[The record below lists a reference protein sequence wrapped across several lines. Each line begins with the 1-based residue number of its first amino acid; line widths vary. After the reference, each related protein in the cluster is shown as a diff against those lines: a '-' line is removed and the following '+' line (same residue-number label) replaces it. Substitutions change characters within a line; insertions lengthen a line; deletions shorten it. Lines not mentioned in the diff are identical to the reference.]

1 MPGAIDKSVKESF
14 MSENSEASNVSRRH
28 FLAVAGSVAAA
39 SSFAAGND
47 GESTKAS
54 TTAAKQYVVT
64 IDVTG
69 DQISYRIPGPPG
81 PVDARIL
88 TVSLGDNIKW
98 KVKSA
103 APNPK
108 HHGALLFP
116 VTSPFSST
124 SSLQWTENDDAAAG
138 YGVGAAQNVG
148 QHKYSV
154 AIYDRVVHKLYLDDP
169 KIIVGSGNNAI
180 TQLME
185 ARKELAEV
193 RGQIVSIEKEIES
206 AVDKLQK

>member
-1 MPGAIDKSVKESF
+1 

-39 SSFAAGND
+39 SSFAVGKD
-47 GESTKAS
+47 GEPAKAS
-54 TTAAKQYVVT
+54 TVAAKQYVVT

-69 DQISYRIPGPPG
+69 NDVTGKQISYSAPGIP
-81 PVDARIL
+81 DARDL
-88 TVSLGDNIKW
+88 PVNKGDSIKW

-103 APNPK
+103 HPNPK
-108 HHGALLFP
+108 HHGAILFP
-116 VTSPFSST
+116 TTSPFAGT
-124 SSLQWTENDDAAAG
+124 NSLQWTENDDVTAG

-154 AIYDRVVHKLYLDDP
+154 SIYDRVTHKLYLDDP
-169 KIIVGSGNNAI
+169 KIIVGSGNSAI

-193 RGQIVSIEKEIES
+193 RRQIVSIEKELES
-206 AVDKLQK
+206 AVDKLEK

>member
-1 MPGAIDKSVKESF
+1 

-39 SSFAAGND
+39 SSFAVGKD

-54 TTAAKQYVVT
+54 TVTAKHYVVT

-69 DQISYRIPGPPG
+69 DQISYSAPGIP
-81 PVDARIL
+81 DARNL
-88 TVSLGDNIKW
+88 PVNQGDDIKW

-103 APNPK
+103 QPNPK
-108 HHGALLFP
+108 HHGAILFP
-116 VTSPFSST
+116 ITSPFPGT
-124 SSLQWTENDDAAAG
+124 NGSSLQWTENDDATAG

-154 AIYDRVVHKLYLDDP
+154 AIYDRVKHKLYLDDP
-169 KIIVGSGNNAI
+169 KIIVGSGNSAI

-193 RGQIVSIEKEIES
+193 RGQIVSIEKELES
-206 AVDKLQK
+206 AVDKLEK

>member
-1 MPGAIDKSVKESF
+1 

-39 SSFAAGND
+39 SSFAVGKD

-54 TTAAKQYVVT
+54 TVAAKQYVVT

-69 DQISYRIPGPPG
+69 DQISYSAPGIP
-81 PVDARIL
+81 DARNL
-88 TVSLGDNIKW
+88 PVNQGDDIKW

-103 APNPK
+103 QPNPK
-108 HHGALLFP
+108 HHGAILFP
-116 VTSPFSST
+116 ITSPFPGT
-124 SSLQWTENDDAAAG
+124 NGSSLQWTENDDATAG
-138 YGVGAAQNVG
+138 YGVGAAQNAG

-154 AIYDRVVHKLYLDDP
+154 AIYDRVKHKLYLDDP

-193 RGQIVSIEKEIES
+193 RGQIVSIEKELES
-206 AVDKLQK
+206 AVDKLEK

>member
-1 MPGAIDKSVKESF
+1 
-14 MSENSEASNVSRRH
+14 MSENSEGSNVSRRH

-39 SSFAAGND
+39 SSFAVGKD
-47 GESTKAS
+47 GESTKPS
-54 TTAAKQYVVT
+54 TVTAKRYVVT

-69 DQISYRIPGPPG
+69 DQISYSAPGIP
-81 PVDARIL
+81 DARVL
-88 TVSLGDNIKW
+88 PVNQGDDIKW

-108 HHGALLFP
+108 HHGAILFP
-116 VTSPFSST
+116 VTSPFT
-124 SSLQWTENDDAAAG
+124 GTTSLQWTENDDATAG
-138 YGVGAAQNVG
+138 YGVGAVQTVG

-154 AIYDRVVHKLYLDDP
+154 AVFDRVTDKLYLDDP

-185 ARKELAEV
+185 ARKELEEV
-193 RGQIVSIEKEIES
+193 RGQIGSIEKVLES
-206 AVDKLQK
+206 AVDKLEK

>member
-1 MPGAIDKSVKESF
+1 

-39 SSFAAGND
+39 SSFAVGKD

-54 TTAAKQYVVT
+54 TVAAKHYVVT

-69 DQISYRIPGPPG
+69 DQISYSAPGIP
-81 PVDARIL
+81 DARIL
-88 TVSLGDNIKW
+88 PVNLGDDIKW

-103 APNPK
+103 PPNPK
-108 HHGALLFP
+108 HHGAILFP
-116 VTSPFSST
+116 ITSPFAGT
-124 SSLQWTENDDAAAG
+124 NSLQWTENDDATAG
-138 YGVGAAQNVG
+138 YGVGTAQNVG

-154 AIYDRVVHKLYLDDP
+154 SIYDRVKHKFYLDDP

-193 RGQIVSIEKEIES
+193 RGQIVSIEKELES
-206 AVDKLQK
+206 AVDKLEK

>member
-1 MPGAIDKSVKESF
+1 

-39 SSFAAGND
+39 SSLAVGKD

-54 TTAAKQYVVT
+54 TVLAKKYLVT

-69 DQISYRIPGPPG
+69 DHITYSAPGIP
-81 PVDARIL
+81 DARDL
-88 TVSLGDNIKW
+88 PVNQGDDIKW
-98 KVKSA
+98 RVKSA
-103 APNPK
+103 PPNPK
-108 HHGALLFP
+108 HHGAILFP
-116 VTSPFSST
+116 ITSPFPGKNF
-124 SSLQWTENDDAAAG
+124 LQWTDQDDEPNG

-154 AIYDRVVHKLYLDDP
+154 SIYDRVTHKLYLDDP

-193 RGQIVSIEKEIES
+193 RGQIVSIEKELES
-206 AVDKLQK
+206 VVDKLEKK

>member
-1 MPGAIDKSVKESF
+1 
-14 MSENSEASNVSRRH
+14 MSENSETSNVSRRH

-39 SSFAAGND
+39 SSFAVGKD
-47 GESTKAS
+47 GESTKGS
-54 TTAAKQYVVT
+54 TVTAKHYVVT

-69 DQISYRIPGPPG
+69 DQISYSAPGIP
-81 PVDARIL
+81 DARNL
-88 TVSLGDNIKW
+88 PVNQGDDIKW

-103 APNPK
+103 PPNPK
-108 HHGALLFP
+108 HHGAILFP
-116 VTSPFSST
+116 VTSPFPGN
-124 SSLQWTENDDAAAG
+124 SLQWTDNDDATAG

-154 AIYDRVVHKLYLDDP
+154 AVYDRVKHKLYLDDP

-193 RGQIVSIEKEIES
+193 RGQIVSIEKELES
-206 AVDKLQK
+206 AVDKLERK

>member
-1 MPGAIDKSVKESF
+1 
-14 MSENSEASNVSRRH
+14 MSESSETSNVSRRH

-47 GESTKAS
+47 GEPTKAA
-54 TTAAKQYVVT
+54 TAAAKQYVVT

-69 DQISYRIPGPPG
+69 DHISYSAPGIP
-81 PVDARIL
+81 DARDL
-88 TVSLGDNIKW
+88 PVTKGDNIKW

-103 APNPK
+103 QPNPK
-108 HHGALLFP
+108 HHAALLFP

-138 YGVGAAQNVG
+138 YGVGVAQNVG

-154 AIYDRVVHKLYLDDP
+154 SIYDRVTHKLYLDDP

-180 TQLME
+180 TLLME

-193 RGQIVSIEKEIES
+193 RGQIVSIEKELES
-206 AVDKLQK
+206 VVDKLEK

>member
-1 MPGAIDKSVKESF
+1 

-39 SSFAAGND
+39 SSFAVGKD

-54 TTAAKQYVVT
+54 TVAAKQYVVT

-69 DQISYRIPGPPG
+69 DQISYSAPGIP
-81 PVDARIL
+81 DARNL
-88 TVSLGDNIKW
+88 PVNQGDGIKW
-98 KVKSA
+98 RVKSA
-103 APNPK
+103 QPNPK
-108 HHGALLFP
+108 HHGAILFP
-116 VTSPFSST
+116 ITSPFAGT
-124 SSLQWTENDDAAAG
+124 NGSSLQWTENDDATAG

-154 AIYDRVVHKLYLDDP
+154 AIYDRVKHKLYLDDP

-193 RGQIVSIEKEIES
+193 RGQIASIEKELES
-206 AVDKLQK
+206 AVDKLEK

>member
-1 MPGAIDKSVKESF
+1 

-39 SSFAAGND
+39 SSFAVGKD

-54 TTAAKQYVVT
+54 TVAAKHYVVT

-69 DQISYRIPGPPG
+69 NQIYYSAPGIP
-81 PVDARIL
+81 DARNL
-88 TVSLGDNIKW
+88 PVNQGDDIKW

-103 APNPK
+103 PPNPK
-108 HHGALLFP
+108 HHGAILFP
-116 VTSPFSST
+116 ITSPFAGT
-124 SSLQWTENDDAAAG
+124 NSLQWTENDDAMAG

-154 AIYDRVVHKLYLDDP
+154 AIYDRVKHKLYLDDP
-169 KIIVGSGNNAI
+169 KIIVGSGNSAI

-193 RGQIVSIEKEIES
+193 RGQIVSIEKELES
-206 AVDKLQK
+206 AVDKLEKK